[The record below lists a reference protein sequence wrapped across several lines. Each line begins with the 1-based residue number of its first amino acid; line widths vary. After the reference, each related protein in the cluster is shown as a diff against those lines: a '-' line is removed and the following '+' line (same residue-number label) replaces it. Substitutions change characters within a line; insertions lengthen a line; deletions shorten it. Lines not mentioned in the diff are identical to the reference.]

1 MAFQESNERIV
12 PIENMLTSADDRAE
26 YHEWL
31 DSRTPHQRDSQSR
44 DEVYVVAEGVHED
57 TVQQQQQDDDPE
69 DDGQPSEYTE
79 WQDYFGGDEHYDHS
93 ENACW

>member
-44 DEVYVVAEGVHED
+44 AEVYVVAAGTNITTTARMLAGD
-57 TVQQQQQDDDPE
+57 TL
-69 DDGQPSEYTE
+69 PS
-79 WQDYFGGDEHYDHS
+79 GG
-93 ENACW
+93 W